1 MAKPTSL
8 SRIGSKIKI
17 NIERVRDRIP
27 SDLIDQL
34 SQDPRGTVIDY
45 KMTDGRGGIGVVLK
59 MNDGSKQW
67 FFEDEIDLLD
77 ENGNVIRKIYDKQ
90 KNNSLLSNILTGLK
104 YENKKNVSDLLNPI
118 NFFLWLVVSFKD
130 IF

>member
-1 MAKPTSL
+1 MAKPASL
-8 SRIGSKIKI
+8 TRIGSKIKI
-17 NIERVRDRIP
+17 NIEQVRDRIP

-67 FFEDEIDLLD
+67 FFEDEI
-77 ENGNVIRKIYDKQ
+77 
-90 KNNSLLSNILTGLK
+90 S
-104 YENKKNVSDLLNPI
+104 
-118 NFFLWLVVSFKD
+118 
-130 IF
+130 

>member
-1 MAKPTSL
+1 MPRINRFNSMAKPTSL

-67 FFEDEIDLLD
+67 FFEDEI
-77 ENGNVIRKIYDKQ
+77 
-90 KNNSLLSNILTGLK
+90 S
-104 YENKKNVSDLLNPI
+104 
-118 NFFLWLVVSFKD
+118 
-130 IF
+130 

>member
-27 SDLIDQL
+27 SALIEQL

-45 KMTDGRGGIGVVLK
+45 KMTDGRGGIGVVFN
-59 MNDGSKQW
+59 MIDGRKHW
-67 FFEDEIDLLD
+67 FFEDE
-77 ENGNVIRKIYDKQ
+77 
-90 KNNSLLSNILTGLK
+90 
-104 YENKKNVSDLLNPI
+104 VS
-118 NFFLWLVVSFKD
+118 
-130 IF
+130 

>member
-8 SRIGSKIKI
+8 ARIGSKIKI

-67 FFEDEIDLLD
+67 FFEDEI
-77 ENGNVIRKIYDKQ
+77 
-90 KNNSLLSNILTGLK
+90 S
-104 YENKKNVSDLLNPI
+104 
-118 NFFLWLVVSFKD
+118 
-130 IF
+130 

>member
-1 MAKPTSL
+1 MPKPTSL

-67 FFEDEIDLLD
+67 FFEDEI
-77 ENGNVIRKIYDKQ
+77 
-90 KNNSLLSNILTGLK
+90 S
-104 YENKKNVSDLLNPI
+104 
-118 NFFLWLVVSFKD
+118 
-130 IF
+130 

>member
-59 MNDGSKQW
+59 INDGSKQW
-67 FFEDEIDLLD
+67 FFEDEI
-77 ENGNVIRKIYDKQ
+77 
-90 KNNSLLSNILTGLK
+90 S
-104 YENKKNVSDLLNPI
+104 
-118 NFFLWLVVSFKD
+118 
-130 IF
+130 

>member
-1 MAKPTSL
+1 MPEINYFNSMAKPTSL

-27 SDLIDQL
+27 SELIDQL

-67 FFEDEIDLLD
+67 FFEDEI
-77 ENGNVIRKIYDKQ
+77 
-90 KNNSLLSNILTGLK
+90 S
-104 YENKKNVSDLLNPI
+104 
-118 NFFLWLVVSFKD
+118 
-130 IF
+130 

>member
-1 MAKPTSL
+1 MPEINSFNSMAKPTSL

-67 FFEDEIDLLD
+67 FFEDEI
-77 ENGNVIRKIYDKQ
+77 
-90 KNNSLLSNILTGLK
+90 S
-104 YENKKNVSDLLNPI
+104 
-118 NFFLWLVVSFKD
+118 
-130 IF
+130 

>member
-1 MAKPTSL
+1 MRGIKNFNSMAKPTSL

-27 SDLIDQL
+27 SELIDQL

-67 FFEDEIDLLD
+67 FFEDE
-77 ENGNVIRKIYDKQ
+77 
-90 KNNSLLSNILTGLK
+90 
-104 YENKKNVSDLLNPI
+104 VS
-118 NFFLWLVVSFKD
+118 
-130 IF
+130 